1 MSLQCS
7 VFRPY
12 PTGRVFS
19 CSSARQWFFRLGALL
34 IRSLSLCLIS
44 TTSFLALSVSA
55 FFFLAVGS
63 IFLIKFLF
71 VLQWPVFK
79 FQFELA
85 FTQFYI
91 LCSLYFPIEV
101 VANFKLNM
109 APLSLNSPIMSALG
123 NALKN
128 ETILVPMNV
137 RRRREC
143 LPIDWR

>member
-1 MSLQCS
+1 MVLPFGRSFNTFPITLLNFNYFLPGAKRFS
-7 VFRPY
+7 V
-12 PTGRVFS
+12 
-19 CSSARQWFFRLGALL
+19 
-34 IRSLSLCLIS
+34 
-44 TTSFLALSVSA
+44 
-55 FFFLAVGS
+55 FFLAVGS

-137 RRRREC
+137 
-143 LPIDWR
+143 